1 MKFTFI
7 AAIAGNHLN
16 DDYRQWTV
24 RKLADHGFSTANG
37 DLMLHDNLVGFCE
50 FVDCEVGRDL
60 LSEGARRLVD
70 DPGPYSGPIAGYFHW
85 THTVEERAAE
95 RLVPAMLAI
104 SRSVIA
110 RADNGEFRAVVRQI
124 EFPLTDLLG
133 KFGFRDG
140 DALLSRD
147 DDYMAYVVGAMEA
160 AVEAA
165 GYAAHIGRYD
175 GIHNPIRIA
184 GDLEQNGEAIADPS
198 AALDGHS
205 VKIWALD
212 LEIGN
217 DHEFWRD

>member
-1 MKFTFI
+1 MTYTFI

-16 DDYRQWTV
+16 DAYSQWTV
-24 RKLADHGFSTANG
+24 RKLADYGFSTANG
-37 DLMLHDNLVGFCE
+37 DLKLNDSLVGFCK
-50 FVDCEVGRDL
+50 FVDREAGRDL
-60 LSEGARRLVD
+60 LPEGARRLVD
-70 DPGPYSGPIAGYFHW
+70 DPGPYSGPIAGYFQW
-85 THTVEERAAE
+85 THTVDESAAE

-110 RADNGEFRAVVRQI
+110 RTDNGEFRAVVRQI

-133 KFGFRDG
+133 KFGFHDG

-147 DDYMAYVVGAMEA
+147 DDYLAYVVGAVEA

-175 GIHNPIRIA
+175 GIHNPIRLA
-184 GDLEQNGEAIADPS
+184 GDLEQSGKVIDDPS
-198 AALDGHS
+198 TALEGHS

-212 LEIGN
+212 LEIVN
-217 DHEFWRD
+217 DREFWRD